1 MLQHFTHFQLL
12 FIILKIYI
20 GSSYSGGDDTGK
32 GKVEKGKASGGKEK
46 YLKNETRSSET
57 ALLHGCKIWALIG
70 RHTFIGGYSSG
81 SGSGEQGTKG
91 KSKAKGNE
99 DVEILCLIP
108 FLNVIEK

>member
-1 MLQHFTHFQLL
+1 MT
-12 FIILKIYI
+12 
-20 GSSYSGGDDTGK
+20 
-32 GKVEKGKASGGKEK
+32 VEKKKSRREK
-46 YLKNETRSSET
+46 PAEVKKRNLKNETRSSET

-70 RHTFIGGYSSG
+70 TFIGGYISG

-108 FLNVIEK
+108 FLNAIEK